1 MDKINLKE
9 EATLEKIRSFFNSE
23 DMNEEEI
30 ASVLEELSD
39 DEKEELTDYL
49 LEEEGISDLEEI
61 EEIDDIDDDIIEE
74 SEDEEDDRP
83 IKRPEPVSLS
93 PITRKDMMKLSDLT
107 NEEIVERFQ
116 QGNQNALS
124 ALVEKN
130 QGLVRSR
137 ASYFYRSHGNDL
149 DLEDL
154 VQSGML
160 GMIRAAEKFDLSLGY
175 KFTTYAYKWIDKA
188 IRKAINKEG
197 HTIRIPAGKYLKLN
211 KLKQIL
217 KANPEASDEEI
228 YKILEKEG
236 IDKKQADDLFLIN
249 RNQVNSTSLNINLD
263 SEDSTGDELMDMV
276 GDESTPVDILILEKD
291 MENFLMKAL
300 DQLTDREKQIIIY
313 RYGLDNEKPK
323 TLEEIGTIYDLSRE
337 RIRQIENQALGKL
350 KEYSDAENWKE
361 LLQNKLRIYL
371 QQFFCKNFQESQ
383 AF

>member
-1 MDKINLKE
+1 MGDKMDKINLKDKK
-9 EATLEKIRSFFNSE
+9 TLEKLQEYLNSE
-23 DMNEEEI
+23 DLTEEEI
-30 ASVLEELSD
+30 ISILEGLTEEEKDEIMDIISDEVDD
-39 DEKEELTDYL
+39 DEDE
-49 LEEEGISDLEEI
+49 
-61 EEIDDIDDDIIEE
+61 DDDFEGRNKNVSKTSIM
-74 SEDEEDDRP
+74 P
-83 IKRPEPVSLS
+83 ISR
-93 PITRKDMMKLSDLT
+93 RDMVELSDLT
-107 NEEIVERFQ
+107 NEQIVEQFQ
-116 QGNQNALS
+116 IGNQNALA

-137 ASYFYRSHGNDL
+137 ASYFFRSHGNDL

-217 KANPEASDEEI
+217 KANPEASDEEL
-228 YKILEKEG
+228 YRILEKEG

-276 GDESTPVDILILEKD
+276 GDESTPVDMLILEKD
-291 MENFLMKAL
+291 MENFLLKAL
-300 DQLTDREKQIIIY
+300 DQLTDREKQIIIF

-323 TLEEIGTIYDLSRE
+323 TLEEIGKIYDLSRE

-350 KEYSDAENWKE
+350 KEFSERE
-361 LLQNKLRIYL
+361 
-371 QQFFCKNFQESQ
+371 E
-383 AF
+383 

>member
-1 MDKINLKE
+1 MDKINLKDE
-9 EATLEKIRSFFNSE
+9 RTIKRLHQYFNSE
-23 DMNEEEI
+23 DMSQEEI
-30 ASVLEELSD
+30 ASVIEDLSD
-39 DEKEELTDYL
+39 EEKEEVYDFITK
-49 LEEEGISDLEEI
+49 EE
-61 EEIDDIDDDIIEE
+61 IIEE
-74 SEDEEDDRP
+74 EDEEFEENEDIDEVDDIEDEDDEDF
-83 IKRPEPVSLS
+83 IKAKRNQTAAITPL
-93 PITRKDMMKLSDLT
+93 TRKDMMKLSDLT
-107 NEEIVERFQ
+107 NEEIVEQFQ
-116 QGNQNALS
+116 EGNQNALA
-124 ALVEKN
+124 ALVDKN

-217 KANPEASDEEI
+217 KANPEASDEEL

-276 GDESTPVDILILEKD
+276 GDESTPVDMLILERD

-300 DQLTDREKQIIIY
+300 NQLTDREKQIIIY

-323 TLEEIGTIYDLSRE
+323 TLEEIGSIYDLSRE

-350 KEYSDAENWKE
+350 KEYSDSEN
-361 LLQNKLRIYL
+361 
-371 QQFFCKNFQESQ
+371 
-383 AF
+383 

>member
-1 MDKINLKE
+1 MDKIN
-9 EATLEKIRSFFNSE
+9 FN
-23 DMNEEEI
+23 DEEI
-30 ASVLEELSD
+30 FEKFKDFFDEEDIDQKEAEKLYKSLTE
-39 DEKEELTDYL
+39 DEKEEFDQYL
-49 LEEEGISDLEEI
+49 EDEQLEDDEEENIHKIKNSLVAKKRS
-61 EEIDDIDDDIIEE
+61 DII
-74 SEDEEDDRP
+74 R
-83 IKRPEPVSLS
+83 
-93 PITRKDMMKLSDLT
+93 LSDLT
-107 NEEIVERFQ
+107 NEQIVEQFQ
-116 QGNQNALS
+116 EGNQNALG
-124 ALVEKN
+124 ALVDKN

-149 DLEDL
+149 ELEDL

-160 GMIRAAEKFDLSLGY
+160 GMIRAAEKFDLTLGY

-217 KANPEASDEEI
+217 KANPEASEEEL
-228 YKILEKEG
+228 YKILKQEG

-276 GDESTPVDILILEKD
+276 GDDSIPVDDQILKKD
-291 MENFLMKAL
+291 MEDFLMKAL
-300 DQLTDREKQIIIY
+300 DQLSDREKQIIIY

-323 TLEEIGTIYDLSRE
+323 TLEEIGTIYSLSRE

-350 KEYSDAENWKE
+350 KQYSDQDW
-361 LLQNKLRIYL
+361 
-371 QQFFCKNFQESQ
+371 
-383 AF
+383 

>member
-1 MDKINLKE
+1 MDKIDFNDE
-9 EATLEKIRSFFNSE
+9 EFFEKFKDFFDE
-23 DMNEEEI
+23 DDIDEKQAQKIYKGLTE
-30 ASVLEELSD
+30 
-39 DEKEELTDYL
+39 DEKEEFEQF
-49 LEEEGISDLEEI
+49 LEDEELEI
-61 EEIDDIDDDIIEE
+61 EEEEDRKKIKNSIVARQRSDII
-74 SEDEEDDRP
+74 R
-83 IKRPEPVSLS
+83 
-93 PITRKDMMKLSDLT
+93 LSDLT
-107 NEEIVERFQ
+107 NEQIVEQFQ
-116 QGNQNALS
+116 EGNQNALG
-124 ALVEKN
+124 ALVDKN

-149 DLEDL
+149 ELEDL

-160 GMIRAAEKFDLSLGY
+160 GMIRAAEKFDLTLGY

-217 KANPEASDEEI
+217 KANPEASEEEL
-228 YKILEKEG
+228 YKILKQEG

-276 GDESTPVDILILEKD
+276 GDDSIPVDDQILKKD
-291 MENFLMKAL
+291 MEDFLMKAL
-300 DQLTDREKQIIIY
+300 DQLSDREKQIIIY

-323 TLEEIGTIYDLSRE
+323 TLEEIGTIYNLSRE

-350 KEYSDAENWKE
+350 KQYSD
-361 LLQNKLRIYL
+361 QD
-371 QQFFCKNFQESQ
+371 
-383 AF
+383 

>member
-1 MDKINLKE
+1 MDKIDFNDE
-9 EATLEKIRSFFNSE
+9 EVFEKFKDFFDE
-23 DMNEEEI
+23 DEI
-30 ASVLEELSD
+30 EKKQAQKIYKDLTE
-39 DEKEELTDYL
+39 DEKEEFEQF
-49 LEEEGISDLEEI
+49 LEDEELEI
-61 EEIDDIDDDIIEE
+61 EEEEDRKKIKNSIVARQRSDII
-74 SEDEEDDRP
+74 R
-83 IKRPEPVSLS
+83 
-93 PITRKDMMKLSDLT
+93 LSDLT
-107 NEEIVERFQ
+107 NEQIVEQFQ
-116 QGNQNALS
+116 EGNQNALG
-124 ALVEKN
+124 ALVDKN

-149 DLEDL
+149 ELEDL

-160 GMIRAAEKFDLSLGY
+160 GMIRAAEKFDLTLGY

-217 KANPEASDEEI
+217 KANPEASEEEL
-228 YKILEKEG
+228 YKILKQEG

-276 GDESTPVDILILEKD
+276 GDDSIPVDDQILKKD
-291 MENFLMKAL
+291 MEDFLMKAL
-300 DQLTDREKQIIIY
+300 DQLSDREKQIIIY

-323 TLEEIGTIYDLSRE
+323 TLEEIGTIYNLSRE

-350 KEYSDAENWKE
+350 KQYSD
-361 LLQNKLRIYL
+361 QD
-371 QQFFCKNFQESQ
+371 
-383 AF
+383 

>member
-1 MDKINLKE
+1 MDKINLKDKK
-9 EATLEKIRSFFNSE
+9 TLEKLKEYLNSE
-23 DMNEEEI
+23 DLTEEEI
-30 ASVLEELSD
+30 ISILEGLTEEEKDEIMDIISDEVDD
-39 DEKEELTDYL
+39 DEDEDEDD
-49 LEEEGISDLEEI
+49 DLEERNKNVSKTSIMPISRRDMI
-61 EEIDDIDDDIIEE
+61 E
-74 SEDEEDDRP
+74 
-83 IKRPEPVSLS
+83 
-93 PITRKDMMKLSDLT
+93 LSDLT
-107 NEEIVERFQ
+107 NEQIVEQFQ
-116 QGNQNALS
+116 IGNQNALA

-137 ASYFYRSHGNDL
+137 ASYFFRSHGNDL

-217 KANPEASDEEI
+217 KANPEASDEEL
-228 YKILEKEG
+228 YRILEKEG

-276 GDESTPVDILILEKD
+276 GDESTPVDMLILEKD
-291 MENFLMKAL
+291 MENFLLKAL
-300 DQLTDREKQIIIY
+300 DQLTDREKQIIIF

-323 TLEEIGTIYDLSRE
+323 TLEEIGKIYDLSRE

-350 KEYSDAENWKE
+350 KEFSERE
-361 LLQNKLRIYL
+361 
-371 QQFFCKNFQESQ
+371 E
-383 AF
+383 

>member
-1 MDKINLKE
+1 MGDRMDKINLKDE
-9 EATLEKIRSFFNSE
+9 QTLEKLREYLNADELS
-23 DMNEEEI
+23 EEEI
-30 ASVLEELSD
+30 STTIEALS
-39 DEKEELTDYL
+39 
-49 LEEEGISDLEEI
+49 EEEQDEL
-61 EEIDDIDDDIIEE
+61 IDYI
-74 SEDEEDDRP
+74 SEDYEEEFDEETDLGGGLAKRNPASIKP
-83 IKRPEPVSLS
+83 IKRQ
-93 PITRKDMMKLSDLT
+93 DMMKLSDLS
-107 NEEIVERFQ
+107 NEEIVSQFQ
-116 QGNQNALS
+116 RGNQNALA

-137 ASYFYRSHGNDL
+137 ASYFFRSHGNDL

-217 KANPEASDEEI
+217 KANPEASDEEL
-228 YKILEKEG
+228 YKILENEG

-276 GDESTPVDILILEKD
+276 GDESTPVDMLILEKD
-291 MENFLMKAL
+291 MEEFLIKAL
-300 DQLTDREKQIIIY
+300 DQLTEREKQIIIY

-323 TLEEIGTIYDLSRE
+323 TLEEIGKIYNLSRE

-350 KEYSDAENWKE
+350 KDFSEMEG
-361 LLQNKLRIYL
+361 
-371 QQFFCKNFQESQ
+371 
-383 AF
+383 

>member
-1 MDKINLKE
+1 MDKID
-9 EATLEKIRSFFNSE
+9 FN
-23 DMNEEEI
+23 DEEI
-30 ASVLEELSD
+30 FEKFKDFFDEDDIDEKQAQKIYKGLTE
-39 DEKEELTDYL
+39 DEKEEFDQFL
-49 LEEEGISDLEEI
+49 
-61 EEIDDIDDDIIEE
+61 
-74 SEDEEDDRP
+74 EDEELEEDEEEEDRKK
-83 IKRPEPVSLS
+83 IKNSIVARQRSD
-93 PITRKDMMKLSDLT
+93 IIRLSDLT
-107 NEEIVERFQ
+107 NEQIVEQFQ
-116 QGNQNALS
+116 EGNQNALG
-124 ALVEKN
+124 ALVDKN

-149 DLEDL
+149 ELEDL

-160 GMIRAAEKFDLSLGY
+160 GMIRAAEKFDLTLGY

-217 KANPEASDEEI
+217 KANPEASEEEL
-228 YKILEKEG
+228 YKILKQEG

-276 GDESTPVDILILEKD
+276 GDDSIPVDDQILKKD
-291 MENFLMKAL
+291 MEDFLMKAL
-300 DQLTDREKQIIIY
+300 NQLSDREKQIIIY

-323 TLEEIGTIYDLSRE
+323 TLEEIGTIYNLSRE

-350 KEYSDAENWKE
+350 KQYSDQDW
-361 LLQNKLRIYL
+361 
-371 QQFFCKNFQESQ
+371 
-383 AF
+383 

>member
-1 MDKINLKE
+1 MCIRDRFKDFFDEEDIDQKE
-9 EATLEKIRSFFNSE
+9 AEKLYKSLTE
-23 DMNEEEI
+23 
-30 ASVLEELSD
+30 
-39 DEKEELTDYL
+39 DEKEEFDQYL
-49 LEEEGISDLEEI
+49 EDEQLEDDEEENIHKIKNSLVAKKRS
-61 EEIDDIDDDIIEE
+61 DII
-74 SEDEEDDRP
+74 R
-83 IKRPEPVSLS
+83 
-93 PITRKDMMKLSDLT
+93 LSDLT
-107 NEEIVERFQ
+107 NEQIVEQFQ
-116 QGNQNALS
+116 EGNQNALG
-124 ALVEKN
+124 ALVDKN

-149 DLEDL
+149 ELEDL

-160 GMIRAAEKFDLSLGY
+160 GMIRAAEKFDLTLGY

-217 KANPEASDEEI
+217 KANPEASEEEL
-228 YKILEKEG
+228 YKILKQEG

-276 GDESTPVDILILEKD
+276 GDDSIPVDDQILKKD
-291 MENFLMKAL
+291 MEDFLMKAL
-300 DQLTDREKQIIIY
+300 DQLSDREKQIIIY

-323 TLEEIGTIYDLSRE
+323 TLEEIGTIYSLSRE

-350 KEYSDAENWKE
+350 KQYSD
-361 LLQNKLRIYL
+361 QD
-371 QQFFCKNFQESQ
+371 
-383 AF
+383 

>member
-1 MDKINLKE
+1 MDKINLEDKE
-9 EATLEKIRSFFNSE
+9 TLEKLKEYLDNPDMTDE
-23 DMNEEEI
+23 DLLKIIDSLTEDQREEI
-30 ASVLEELSD
+30 LEIIAE
-39 DEKEELTDYL
+39 
-49 LEEEGISDLEEI
+49 
-61 EEIDDIDDDIIEE
+61 DDD
-74 SEDEEDDRP
+74 DFDDDDLIGSAKKGVNTSLAP
-83 IKRPEPVSLS
+83 IK
-93 PITRKDMMKLSDLT
+93 RKDMMKLSDLN
-107 NEEIVERFQ
+107 NEEIVEQFQ
-116 QGNQNALS
+116 LGNQNALA

-137 ASYFYRSHGNDL
+137 ASYFFRSHGNDL

-217 KANPEASDEEI
+217 KANPEASDEEL
-228 YKILEKEG
+228 YRILENEG
-236 IDKKQADDLFLIN
+236 INKKQADDLFLIN

-276 GDESTPVDILILEKD
+276 GDESTPVDMLILEKD
-291 MENFLMKAL
+291 MENFLMQAL

-323 TLEEIGTIYDLSRE
+323 TLEQIGSIYDLSRE

-350 KEYSDAENWKE
+350 KDYSD
-361 LLQNKLRIYL
+361 LVG
-371 QQFFCKNFQESQ
+371 
-383 AF
+383 

>member
-1 MDKINLKE
+1 MDKIDFNDE
-9 EATLEKIRSFFNSE
+9 EVFEKFKDFFDE
-23 DMNEEEI
+23 DDIDEKQAQKIYKGLTE
-30 ASVLEELSD
+30 
-39 DEKEELTDYL
+39 DEKEEFEQF
-49 LEEEGISDLEEI
+49 LEDEELEI
-61 EEIDDIDDDIIEE
+61 EEEEDRKKIKNSIVARQRSDII
-74 SEDEEDDRP
+74 R
-83 IKRPEPVSLS
+83 
-93 PITRKDMMKLSDLT
+93 LSDLT
-107 NEEIVERFQ
+107 NEQIVEQFQ
-116 QGNQNALS
+116 EGNQNALG
-124 ALVEKN
+124 ALVDKN

-149 DLEDL
+149 ELEDL

-160 GMIRAAEKFDLSLGY
+160 GMIRAAEKFDLTLGY

-217 KANPEASDEEI
+217 KANPEASEEEL
-228 YKILEKEG
+228 YKILKQEG

-276 GDESTPVDILILEKD
+276 GDDSIPVDDQILKKD
-291 MENFLMKAL
+291 MEDFLMKAL
-300 DQLTDREKQIIIY
+300 DQLSDREKQIIIY

-323 TLEEIGTIYDLSRE
+323 TLEEIGTIYSLSRE

-350 KEYSDAENWKE
+350 KQYSDQDW
-361 LLQNKLRIYL
+361 
-371 QQFFCKNFQESQ
+371 
-383 AF
+383 

>member
-1 MDKINLKE
+1 MDKINLEDKE
-9 EATLEKIRSFFNSE
+9 TLEKLKDYLDNPDMTDE
-23 DMNEEEI
+23 DLLKVIESLTEDQKEEI
-30 ASVLEELSD
+30 LEIIAED
-39 DEKEELTDYL
+39 DEDF
-49 LEEEGISDLEEI
+49 
-61 EEIDDIDDDIIEE
+61 DDDDLIG
-74 SEDEEDDRP
+74 SAKKGVNTSLAP
-83 IKRPEPVSLS
+83 IK
-93 PITRKDMMKLSDLT
+93 RKDMMKLSDLN
-107 NEEIVERFQ
+107 NEEIVEQFQ
-116 QGNQNALS
+116 LGNQNALA

-137 ASYFYRSHGNDL
+137 ASYFFRSHGNDL

-217 KANPEASDEEI
+217 KANPEASDEEL
-228 YKILEKEG
+228 YRILENEG
-236 IDKKQADDLFLIN
+236 INKKQADDLFLIN

-276 GDESTPVDILILEKD
+276 GDESTPVDMLILEKD
-291 MENFLMKAL
+291 MENFLMQAL

-323 TLEEIGTIYDLSRE
+323 TLEQIGSIYDLSRE

-350 KEYSDAENWKE
+350 KDYSD
-361 LLQNKLRIYL
+361 LVG
-371 QQFFCKNFQESQ
+371 
-383 AF
+383 

>member
-1 MDKINLKE
+1 MDKIN
-9 EATLEKIRSFFNSE
+9 FN
-23 DMNEEEI
+23 DEEI
-30 ASVLEELSD
+30 FEKFKDFFDEDEIDQKEAQKIYKGLTEE
-39 DEKEELTDYL
+39 EKEEFDQFL
-49 LEEEGISDLEEI
+49 
-61 EEIDDIDDDIIEE
+61 
-74 SEDEEDDRP
+74 EDEELEEDEEEENRKK
-83 IKRPEPVSLS
+83 IKNSLVARQRS
-93 PITRKDMMKLSDLT
+93 DIIRLSDLT
-107 NEEIVERFQ
+107 NEQIVEQ
-116 QGNQNALS
+116 SQEGNQNALG
-124 ALVEKN
+124 ALVDKN

-149 DLEDL
+149 ELEDL

-160 GMIRAAEKFDLSLGY
+160 GMIRAAEKFDLTLGY

-217 KANPEASDEEI
+217 KANPEASEEEL
-228 YKILEKEG
+228 YKILKQEG

-276 GDESTPVDILILEKD
+276 GDDSIPVDDQILKKD
-291 MENFLMKAL
+291 MEDFLMKAL
-300 DQLTDREKQIIIY
+300 DQLSDREKQIIIY

-323 TLEEIGTIYDLSRE
+323 TLEEIGTIYSLSRE

-350 KEYSDAENWKE
+350 KQYSDQDW
-361 LLQNKLRIYL
+361 
-371 QQFFCKNFQESQ
+371 
-383 AF
+383 

>member
-1 MDKINLKE
+1 MDKIN
-9 EATLEKIRSFFNSE
+9 FN
-23 DMNEEEI
+23 DEEI
-30 ASVLEELSD
+30 FEKFKDFFDEDEIDQKEAQKIYKGLTEE
-39 DEKEELTDYL
+39 EKEEFDQFL
-49 LEEEGISDLEEI
+49 
-61 EEIDDIDDDIIEE
+61 
-74 SEDEEDDRP
+74 EDEELEEDEEEENRKK
-83 IKRPEPVSLS
+83 IKNSLVARQRS
-93 PITRKDMMKLSDLT
+93 DIIRLSDLT
-107 NEEIVERFQ
+107 NEQIVEQFQ
-116 QGNQNALS
+116 EGNQNALG
-124 ALVEKN
+124 ALVDKN

-149 DLEDL
+149 ELEDL

-160 GMIRAAEKFDLSLGY
+160 GMIRAAEKFDLTLGY

-217 KANPEASDEEI
+217 KANPEASEEEL
-228 YKILEKEG
+228 YKILKQEG

-276 GDESTPVDILILEKD
+276 GDDSIPVDDQILKKD
-291 MENFLMKAL
+291 MEDFLMKAL
-300 DQLTDREKQIIIY
+300 DKLSDREKQIIIY

-323 TLEEIGTIYDLSRE
+323 TLEEIGTIYSLSRE

-350 KEYSDAENWKE
+350 KQYSD
-361 LLQNKLRIYL
+361 QD
-371 QQFFCKNFQESQ
+371 
-383 AF
+383 

>member
-1 MDKINLKE
+1 MDKIDFNDE
-9 EATLEKIRSFFNSE
+9 EVFEKFKDFFDE
-23 DMNEEEI
+23 DDIDEKQAQKIYKGLTE
-30 ASVLEELSD
+30 
-39 DEKEELTDYL
+39 DEKEEFEQF
-49 LEEEGISDLEEI
+49 LEDEELEI
-61 EEIDDIDDDIIEE
+61 EEEEDRKKIKNSIVARQRSDII
-74 SEDEEDDRP
+74 R
-83 IKRPEPVSLS
+83 
-93 PITRKDMMKLSDLT
+93 LSDLT
-107 NEEIVERFQ
+107 NEQIVEQFQ
-116 QGNQNALS
+116 EGNQNALG
-124 ALVEKN
+124 ALVDKN

-149 DLEDL
+149 ELEDL

-160 GMIRAAEKFDLSLGY
+160 GMIRAAEKFDLTLGY

-217 KANPEASDEEI
+217 KANPEASEEEL
-228 YKILEKEG
+228 YKILKQEG

-276 GDESTPVDILILEKD
+276 GDDSIPVDDQILKKD
-291 MENFLMKAL
+291 MEDFLMKAL
-300 DQLTDREKQIIIY
+300 DQLSDREKQIIIY

-323 TLEEIGTIYDLSRE
+323 TLEEIGTIYNLSRE

-350 KEYSDAENWKE
+350 KQYSDQDW
-361 LLQNKLRIYL
+361 
-371 QQFFCKNFQESQ
+371 
-383 AF
+383 

>member
-1 MDKINLKE
+1 MDKINLKDE
-9 EATLEKIRSFFNSE
+9 RVVDRIRDFFNSE
-23 DMNEEEI
+23 DMGVEEI
-30 ASVLEELSD
+30 ASVLEELSEE
-39 DEKEELTDYL
+39 EKEELTDFI
-49 LEEEGISDLEEI
+49 EEEEIKEDEVYEEKDDI
-61 EEIDDIDDDIIEE
+61 EETEDIDEDDEEEE
-74 SEDEEDDRP
+74 SKV
-83 IKRPEPVSLS
+83 KRSESTAIT
-93 PITRKDMMKLSDLT
+93 PITRSDMMKMSDLT
-107 NEEIVERFQ
+107 NEEIVEQFQ
-116 QGNQNALS
+116 LGNQNALA

-160 GMIRAAEKFDLSLGY
+160 GMIRAAEKFDLTLGY

-276 GDESTPVDILILEKD
+276 GDESTPVDMLILERD
-291 MENFLMKAL
+291 MENFLMQAL
-300 DQLTDREKQIIIY
+300 NQLTERERQIIIY

-323 TLEEIGTIYDLSRE
+323 TLEEIGSIYDLSRE

-350 KEYSDAENWKE
+350 KEYSDTEN
-361 LLQNKLRIYL
+361 
-371 QQFFCKNFQESQ
+371 
-383 AF
+383 

>member
-1 MDKINLKE
+1 MDKINLKDE
-9 EATLEKIRSFFNSE
+9 RIVDKIRDFFNAE
-23 DMNEEEI
+23 DMGVEEI
-30 ASVLEELSD
+30 DSVLEELSD
-39 DEKEELTDYL
+39 EEKEELVDFI
-49 LEEEGISDLEEI
+49 EEEEI
-61 EEIDDIDDDIIEE
+61 EEDEAYEEKDDIEETDDIDEDD
-74 SEDEEDDRP
+74 DEEEP
-83 IKRPEPVSLS
+83 KVKRSESTAIT
-93 PITRKDMMKLSDLT
+93 PITRSDMMKMSDLT
-107 NEEIVERFQ
+107 NEEIVEQFQ
-116 QGNQNALS
+116 LGNQNALA

-160 GMIRAAEKFDLSLGY
+160 GMIRAAEKFDLTLGY

-276 GDESTPVDILILEKD
+276 GDESTPVDMLILERD
-291 MENFLMKAL
+291 MENFLMQAL
-300 DQLTDREKQIIIY
+300 NQLTERERQIIIY

-323 TLEEIGTIYDLSRE
+323 TLEEIGSIYDLSRE

-350 KEYSDAENWKE
+350 KEYSDAEN
-361 LLQNKLRIYL
+361 
-371 QQFFCKNFQESQ
+371 
-383 AF
+383 

>member
-1 MDKINLKE
+1 MDKIDFNDE
-9 EATLEKIRSFFNSE
+9 EVFEKFKDFFDE
-23 DMNEEEI
+23 DDIDEKQAQKIYKGLTE
-30 ASVLEELSD
+30 
-39 DEKEELTDYL
+39 DEKEEFEQF
-49 LEEEGISDLEEI
+49 LEDEELEI
-61 EEIDDIDDDIIEE
+61 EEEEDRKKIKNSIVARQRSDII
-74 SEDEEDDRP
+74 R
-83 IKRPEPVSLS
+83 
-93 PITRKDMMKLSDLT
+93 LSDLT
-107 NEEIVERFQ
+107 NEQIVEQFQ
-116 QGNQNALS
+116 EGNQNALG
-124 ALVEKN
+124 ALVDKN

-149 DLEDL
+149 ELEDL

-160 GMIRAAEKFDLSLGY
+160 GMIRAAEKFDLTLGY

-217 KANPEASDEEI
+217 KANPEASEEEL
-228 YKILEKEG
+228 YKILKQEG

-276 GDESTPVDILILEKD
+276 GDDSIPVDDQILKKD
-291 MENFLMKAL
+291 MEDFLMKAL
-300 DQLTDREKQIIIY
+300 DQLSDREKQIIIY

-323 TLEEIGTIYDLSRE
+323 TLEEIGTIYNLSRE

-350 KEYSDAENWKE
+350 KQYSD
-361 LLQNKLRIYL
+361 QD
-371 QQFFCKNFQESQ
+371 
-383 AF
+383 

>member
-1 MDKINLKE
+1 MDKIDFNDE
-9 EATLEKIRSFFNSE
+9 EVFEKFKDFFDE
-23 DMNEEEI
+23 DDIDEKQAQKIYKGLTE
-30 ASVLEELSD
+30 
-39 DEKEELTDYL
+39 DEKEEFEQF
-49 LEEEGISDLEEI
+49 LEDEELEI
-61 EEIDDIDDDIIEE
+61 EEEEDRKKIKNSIVARQRSDII
-74 SEDEEDDRP
+74 R
-83 IKRPEPVSLS
+83 
-93 PITRKDMMKLSDLT
+93 LSDLT
-107 NEEIVERFQ
+107 NEQIVEQFQ
-116 QGNQNALS
+116 EGNQNALGD
-124 ALVEKN
+124 LVDKN

-149 DLEDL
+149 ELEDL

-160 GMIRAAEKFDLSLGY
+160 GMIRAAEKFDLTLGY

-217 KANPEASDEEI
+217 KANPEASEEEL
-228 YKILEKEG
+228 YKILKQEG

-276 GDESTPVDILILEKD
+276 GDESTPVDMLILEKD
-291 MENFLMKAL
+291 MENFLLKAL
-300 DQLTDREKQIIIY
+300 DQLTDREKQIIIF

-323 TLEEIGTIYDLSRE
+323 TLEEIGKIYDLSRE

-350 KEYSDAENWKE
+350 KEFSERE
-361 LLQNKLRIYL
+361 
-371 QQFFCKNFQESQ
+371 E
-383 AF
+383 

>member
-1 MDKINLKE
+1 MDKINLKDE
-9 EATLEKIRSFFNSE
+9 RVVERIRSYFNSQ
-23 DMNEEEI
+23 DMGKEEI
-30 ASVLEELSD
+30 ANVLEELTD
-39 DEKEELTDYL
+39 EEKEELIDFIEDEEILEDEDY
-49 LEEEGISDLEEI
+49 EEKDDI
-61 EEIDDIDDDIIEE
+61 EEIDDID
-74 SEDEEDDRP
+74 EDEDEDEP
-83 IKRPEPVSLS
+83 KIKRSESTAIT
-93 PITRKDMMKLSDLT
+93 PITRSDMMKMSDLT
-107 NEEIVERFQ
+107 NEEIVEQFQ
-116 QGNQNALS
+116 KGNQNALA

-160 GMIRAAEKFDLSLGY
+160 GMIRAAEKFDLTLGY

-276 GDESTPVDILILEKD
+276 GDESTPVDMLILERD
-291 MENFLMKAL
+291 MENFLMQAL
-300 DQLTDREKQIIIY
+300 EQLTERERQIIIY
-313 RYGLDNEKPK
+313 RYGLDNEKP
-323 TLEEIGTIYDLSRE
+323 LSL
-337 RIRQIENQALGKL
+337 IHI
-350 KEYSDAENWKE
+350 
-361 LLQNKLRIYL
+361 
-371 QQFFCKNFQESQ
+371 
-383 AF
+383 

>member
-1 MDKINLKE
+1 MDKIDFNDE
-9 EATLEKIRSFFNSE
+9 EVFEKFKDFFDE
-23 DMNEEEI
+23 DDIDEKQAQKIYNGLTE
-30 ASVLEELSD
+30 
-39 DEKEELTDYL
+39 DEKEEFEQF
-49 LEEEGISDLEEI
+49 LEDEELEI
-61 EEIDDIDDDIIEE
+61 EEEEDRKKIKNSIVARQRSDII
-74 SEDEEDDRP
+74 R
-83 IKRPEPVSLS
+83 
-93 PITRKDMMKLSDLT
+93 LSDLT
-107 NEEIVERFQ
+107 NEQIVEQFQ
-116 QGNQNALS
+116 EGNQNALG
-124 ALVEKN
+124 ALVDKN

-149 DLEDL
+149 ELEDL

-160 GMIRAAEKFDLSLGY
+160 GMIRAAEKFDLTLGY

-217 KANPEASDEEI
+217 KANPEASEEEL
-228 YKILEKEG
+228 YKILKQEG

-276 GDESTPVDILILEKD
+276 GDDSIPVDDQILKKD
-291 MENFLMKAL
+291 MEDFLMKAL
-300 DQLTDREKQIIIY
+300 DQLSDREKQIIIY

-323 TLEEIGTIYDLSRE
+323 TLEEIGTIYNLSRE

-350 KEYSDAENWKE
+350 KQYSD
-361 LLQNKLRIYL
+361 QD
-371 QQFFCKNFQESQ
+371 
-383 AF
+383 

>member
-1 MDKINLKE
+1 MDKIN
-9 EATLEKIRSFFNSE
+9 FN
-23 DMNEEEI
+23 DEEI
-30 ASVLEELSD
+30 FGKFKDFFDEEDIDQKGAEKLYKGLTE
-39 DEKEELTDYL
+39 DEKEEFDQYL
-49 LEEEGISDLEEI
+49 EDEKLE
-61 EEIDDIDDDIIEE
+61 
-74 SEDEEDDRP
+74 EDEEENIQK
-83 IKRPEPVSLS
+83 IKNSLVAKKRS
-93 PITRKDMMKLSDLT
+93 DIIRLSDLS
-107 NEEIVERFQ
+107 NEQIVEQFQ
-116 QGNQNALS
+116 EGNQNALG
-124 ALVEKN
+124 ALVDKN

-149 DLEDL
+149 ELEDL

-217 KANPEASDEEI
+217 KANPEASEEEL
-228 YKILEKEG
+228 YKILKQEG

-276 GDESTPVDILILEKD
+276 GDDSIPVDDQILKKD
-291 MENFLMKAL
+291 MEDFLMKAL
-300 DQLTDREKQIIIY
+300 DQLSEREKQIIIY

-323 TLEEIGTIYDLSRE
+323 TLEEIGTIYNLSRE

-350 KEYSDAENWKE
+350 KQYSD
-361 LLQNKLRIYL
+361 QD
-371 QQFFCKNFQESQ
+371 
-383 AF
+383 

>member
-1 MDKINLKE
+1 MDKINLNDKE
-9 EATLEKIRSFFNSE
+9 TLEKLRDYLDTTDMTEEELIEVVESMTEEQKEEILDIISE
-23 DMNEEEI
+23 D
-30 ASVLEELSD
+30 
-39 DEKEELTDYL
+39 
-49 LEEEGISDLEEI
+49 
-61 EEIDDIDDDIIEE
+61 DDD
-74 SEDEEDDRP
+74 DFDDDLIGSAKKGVNTSLAP
-83 IKRPEPVSLS
+83 IR
-93 PITRKDMMKLSDLT
+93 RKDMMKLSDLN
-107 NEEIVERFQ
+107 NEEIVEQFQ
-116 QGNQNALS
+116 LGNQNALS

-137 ASYFYRSHGNDL
+137 ASYFFRSHGNDL

-160 GMIRAAEKFDLSLGY
+160 GMIRAAEKFDLTLGY

-228 YKILEKEG
+228 YRILENEG
-236 IDKKQADDLFLIN
+236 INKKQADDLFLIN

-291 MENFLMKAL
+291 MENFLMQAL

-323 TLEEIGTIYDLSRE
+323 TLEQIGSIYDLSRE

-350 KEYSDAENWKE
+350 KDYSDS
-361 LLQNKLRIYL
+361 IG
-371 QQFFCKNFQESQ
+371 
-383 AF
+383 

>member
-1 MDKINLKE
+1 MDKINLKDKE
-9 EATLEKIRSFFNSE
+9 TLEKLRDYLDTSDLS
-23 DMNEEEI
+23 EEELI
-30 ASVLEELSD
+30 ELVD
-39 DEKEELTDYL
+39 AMTDEQKEEIL
-49 LEEEGISDLEEI
+49 
-61 EEIDDIDDDIIEE
+61 DII
-74 SEDEEDDRP
+74 SEEDDEDFDDDDDLIGSAKKGVNTSLAP
-83 IKRPEPVSLS
+83 IR
-93 PITRKDMMKLSDLT
+93 RKDMMKLSDLN
-107 NEEIVERFQ
+107 NEEIVEQFQ
-116 QGNQNALS
+116 LGNQNALS

-137 ASYFYRSHGNDL
+137 ASYFFRSHGNDL

-160 GMIRAAEKFDLSLGY
+160 GMIRAAEKFDLTLGY

-228 YKILEKEG
+228 YRILENEG
-236 IDKKQADDLFLIN
+236 INKKQADDLFLIN

-276 GDESTPVDILILEKD
+276 GDESTPVDMLILEKD
-291 MENFLMKAL
+291 MENFLMQAL
-300 DQLTDREKQIIIY
+300 DQLTEREKQIIIY

-323 TLEEIGTIYDLSRE
+323 TLEQIGSIYDLSRE

-350 KEYSDAENWKE
+350 KDYSDS
-361 LLQNKLRIYL
+361 IG
-371 QQFFCKNFQESQ
+371 
-383 AF
+383 

>member
-1 MDKINLKE
+1 MDKINLKDE
-9 EATLEKIRSFFNSE
+9 RVVERIRSYFNAQ
-23 DMNEEEI
+23 DMGKEEI
-30 ASVLEELSD
+30 ANVLEELTD
-39 DEKEELTDYL
+39 EEKEELIDFIEDEEILEDEDY
-49 LEEEGISDLEEI
+49 EEKDDI
-61 EEIDDIDDDIIEE
+61 EEIDDID
-74 SEDEEDDRP
+74 EDEDEDEP
-83 IKRPEPVSLS
+83 KIKRSESTAIT
-93 PITRKDMMKLSDLT
+93 PITRSDMMKMSDLT
-107 NEEIVERFQ
+107 NEEIVEQFQ
-116 QGNQNALS
+116 KGNQNALA

-160 GMIRAAEKFDLSLGY
+160 GMIRAAEKFDLTLGY

-276 GDESTPVDILILEKD
+276 GDESTPVDMLILERD
-291 MENFLMKAL
+291 MENFLMQAL
-300 DQLTDREKQIIIY
+300 EQLTERERQIIIY

-323 TLEEIGTIYDLSRE
+323 TLEEIGSIYDLSRE

-350 KEYSDAENWKE
+350 KEYSDAEN
-361 LLQNKLRIYL
+361 
-371 QQFFCKNFQESQ
+371 
-383 AF
+383 

>member
-1 MDKINLKE
+1 MDKINLKDE
-9 EATLEKIRSFFNSE
+9 ITLKKLRTFFNSD
-23 DMNEEEI
+23 DMDIEEI
-30 ASVLEELSD
+30 ESVIEEMSEE
-39 DEKEELTDYL
+39 EKEELEEYL
-49 LEEEGISDLEEI
+49 DEEEKEYEDEEV
-61 EEIDDIDDDIIEE
+61 EDEPIDDDISEE
-74 SEDEEDDRP
+74 EIDEDDEDEEENTH
-83 IKRPEPVSLS
+83 KGSVSLS
-93 PITRKDMMKLSDLT
+93 PITRKDMMKLSDMT
-107 NEEIVERFQ
+107 NEEIVEQFQ
-116 QGNQNALS
+116 LGNQNALS
-124 ALVEKN
+124 ALVDKN

-160 GMIRAAEKFDLSLGY
+160 GMIRAAEKFDLTLGY

-217 KANPEASDEEI
+217 KANPEASDEEL

-276 GDESTPVDILILEKD
+276 GDESTPVDVLILERD

-350 KEYSDAENWKE
+350 KEYS
-361 LLQNKLRIYL
+361 
-371 QQFFCKNFQESQ
+371 ESEG
-383 AF
+383 

>member
-1 MDKINLKE
+1 MDKINLKDKQ
-9 EATLEKIRSFFNSE
+9 TLEKLKEYLNSE
-23 DMNEEEI
+23 DLSEEEI
-30 ASVLEELSD
+30 YTILEGLSQEEKDEIIDIITD
-39 DEKEELTDYL
+39 DE
-49 LEEEGISDLEEI
+49 
-61 EEIDDIDDDIIEE
+61 
-74 SEDEEDDRP
+74 EDEEDDDEFIGRNKSGVNTSITP
-83 IKRPEPVSLS
+83 IK
-93 PITRKDMMKLSDLT
+93 RKDMMKLSDLT
-107 NEEIVERFQ
+107 NEQIVEQFQ
-116 QGNQNALS
+116 IGNQNALA

-137 ASYFYRSHGNDL
+137 ASYFFRSHGNDL

-217 KANPEASDEEI
+217 KANPEASDEEL
-228 YKILEKEG
+228 YRILENEG

-276 GDESTPVDILILEKD
+276 GDESTPVDMLILEKD
-291 MENFLMKAL
+291 MENFLLKAL

-323 TLEEIGTIYDLSRE
+323 TLEEIGKIYELSRE

-350 KEYSDAENWKE
+350 KEFSERE
-361 LLQNKLRIYL
+361 
-371 QQFFCKNFQESQ
+371 E
-383 AF
+383 

>member
-1 MDKINLKE
+1 MDKINLKDKE
-9 EATLEKIRSFFNSE
+9 TLEKLRDYLDTTDMTEEELIEVVESMTEEQKEEILDIISE
-23 DMNEEEI
+23 D
-30 ASVLEELSD
+30 
-39 DEKEELTDYL
+39 
-49 LEEEGISDLEEI
+49 
-61 EEIDDIDDDIIEE
+61 DDD
-74 SEDEEDDRP
+74 DFDDDLIGSAKKGVNTSLAP
-83 IKRPEPVSLS
+83 IR
-93 PITRKDMMKLSDLT
+93 RKDMMKLSDLN
-107 NEEIVERFQ
+107 NEEIVEQFQ
-116 QGNQNALS
+116 LGNQNALS

-137 ASYFYRSHGNDL
+137 ASYFFRSHGNDL

-160 GMIRAAEKFDLSLGY
+160 GMIRAAEKFDLTLGY

-228 YKILEKEG
+228 YRILENEG
-236 IDKKQADDLFLIN
+236 INKKQADDLFLIN

-276 GDESTPVDILILEKD
+276 GDESTPVDMLILEKD
-291 MENFLMKAL
+291 MENFLMQAL

-323 TLEEIGTIYDLSRE
+323 TLEQIGSIYDLSRE

-350 KEYSDAENWKE
+350 KDYSDS
-361 LLQNKLRIYL
+361 IG
-371 QQFFCKNFQESQ
+371 
-383 AF
+383 

>member
-1 MDKINLKE
+1 MDKINFNDEEVFEKFKDFFDEDEIDEKE
-9 EATLEKIRSFFNSE
+9 AQKIYKGLTE
-23 DMNEEEI
+23 
-30 ASVLEELSD
+30 
-39 DEKEELTDYL
+39 DEKEEFDQFL
-49 LEEEGISDLEEI
+49 
-61 EEIDDIDDDIIEE
+61 
-74 SEDEEDDRP
+74 EDEELEEDEYKDEEDRKK
-83 IKRPEPVSLS
+83 IKNSLVARQRS
-93 PITRKDMMKLSDLT
+93 DIIRLSDLT
-107 NEEIVERFQ
+107 NEQIVEQFQ
-116 QGNQNALS
+116 EGNQNALG
-124 ALVEKN
+124 ALVDKN

-149 DLEDL
+149 ELEDL

-160 GMIRAAEKFDLSLGY
+160 GMIRAAEKFDLTLGY

-217 KANPEASDEEI
+217 KANPEASEEEL
-228 YKILEKEG
+228 YKILKQEG

-276 GDESTPVDILILEKD
+276 GDDSIPVDDQILKKD
-291 MENFLMKAL
+291 MEDFLMKAL
-300 DQLTDREKQIIIY
+300 DQLSDREKQIIIY

-323 TLEEIGTIYDLSRE
+323 TLEEIGTIYSLSRE

-350 KEYSDAENWKE
+350 KQYSD
-361 LLQNKLRIYL
+361 QD
-371 QQFFCKNFQESQ
+371 
-383 AF
+383 

>member
-1 MDKINLKE
+1 MGDRMDKINLKDE
-9 EATLEKIRSFFNSE
+9 QTLEKLREYLNADELS
-23 DMNEEEI
+23 EEEI
-30 ASVLEELSD
+30 STTIEGLS
-39 DEKEELTDYL
+39 
-49 LEEEGISDLEEI
+49 EEEQDELIDYISEDYEE
-61 EEIDDIDDDIIEE
+61 EF
-74 SEDEEDDRP
+74 DEEDDFEGGLAKRNPASIKP
-83 IKRPEPVSLS
+83 IKRQ
-93 PITRKDMMKLSDLT
+93 DMMKLSDLS
-107 NEEIVERFQ
+107 NEEIVSQFQ
-116 QGNQNALS
+116 MGNQNALA

-137 ASYFYRSHGNDL
+137 ASYFFRSHGNDL

-217 KANPEASDEEI
+217 KANPEASDEEL
-228 YKILEKEG
+228 YKILENEG

-276 GDESTPVDILILEKD
+276 GDESTPVDMLILEKD
-291 MENFLMKAL
+291 MEEFLIKAL
-300 DQLTDREKQIIIY
+300 DQLTEREKQIIIY

-323 TLEEIGTIYDLSRE
+323 TLEEIGKIYNLSRE

-350 KEYSDAENWKE
+350 KDFSEMEG
-361 LLQNKLRIYL
+361 
-371 QQFFCKNFQESQ
+371 
-383 AF
+383 

>member
-1 MDKINLKE
+1 MDKINLKDE
-9 EATLEKIRSFFNSE
+9 RVVERIRSYFNSQ
-23 DMNEEEI
+23 DMGKEEI

-39 DEKEELTDYL
+39 EEKEELIDFIDD
-49 LEEEGISDLEEI
+49 EEIEEDEEFEEKDDI
-61 EEIDDIDDDIIEE
+61 EEIDDID
-74 SEDEEDDRP
+74 EDEDDDEP
-83 IKRPEPVSLS
+83 KIKRSEPTAIT
-93 PITRKDMMKLSDLT
+93 PITRSDMMKMSDLT
-107 NEEIVERFQ
+107 NEEIVEQFQ
-116 QGNQNALS
+116 KGNQNALA

-160 GMIRAAEKFDLSLGY
+160 GMIRAAEKFDLTLGY

-276 GDESTPVDILILEKD
+276 GDESTPVDILILERD

-300 DQLTDREKQIIIY
+300 DQLTEREKQIIIY

-323 TLEEIGTIYDLSRE
+323 TLEEIGSIYDLSRE

-350 KEYSDAENWKE
+350 KEYSDAEN
-361 LLQNKLRIYL
+361 
-371 QQFFCKNFQESQ
+371 
-383 AF
+383 

>member
-1 MDKINLKE
+1 MDKINLKDKK
-9 EATLEKIRSFFNSE
+9 TLEKLQEYLNSE
-23 DMNEEEI
+23 DLTEEEI
-30 ASVLEELSD
+30 ISILEGLTEEEKDEIMDIISDEVDDD
-39 DEKEELTDYL
+39 DE
-49 LEEEGISDLEEI
+49 
-61 EEIDDIDDDIIEE
+61 DDDDFEERKTNVSKASIMPISRRDMIE
-74 SEDEEDDRP
+74 
-83 IKRPEPVSLS
+83 
-93 PITRKDMMKLSDLT
+93 LSDLT
-107 NEEIVERFQ
+107 NEQIVEQFQ
-116 QGNQNALS
+116 IGNQNALA

-137 ASYFYRSHGNDL
+137 ASYFFRSHGNDL

-217 KANPEASDEEI
+217 KANPEASDEEL
-228 YKILEKEG
+228 YRILEKEG

-276 GDESTPVDILILEKD
+276 GDESTPVDMLILEKD
-291 MENFLMKAL
+291 METSGISGFPT
-300 DQLTDREKQIIIY
+300 Q
-313 RYGLDNEKPK
+313 
-323 TLEEIGTIYDLSRE
+323 
-337 RIRQIENQALGKL
+337 
-350 KEYSDAENWKE
+350 
-361 LLQNKLRIYL
+361 
-371 QQFFCKNFQESQ
+371 
-383 AF
+383 

>member
-1 MDKINLKE
+1 MGDNMDKINLEDKE
-9 EATLEKIRSFFNSE
+9 TLEKLKDYLDNPDMTDE
-23 DMNEEEI
+23 DLLKVIESLTEDQKEEI
-30 ASVLEELSD
+30 LEIIAED
-39 DEKEELTDYL
+39 DEDF
-49 LEEEGISDLEEI
+49 
-61 EEIDDIDDDIIEE
+61 DDDDLIG
-74 SEDEEDDRP
+74 SAKKGVNTSLAP
-83 IKRPEPVSLS
+83 IK
-93 PITRKDMMKLSDLT
+93 RKDMMKLSDLN
-107 NEEIVERFQ
+107 NEEIVEQFQ
-116 QGNQNALS
+116 LGNQNALA

-137 ASYFYRSHGNDL
+137 ASYFFRSHGNDL

-217 KANPEASDEEI
+217 KANPEASDEEL
-228 YKILEKEG
+228 YRILENEG
-236 IDKKQADDLFLIN
+236 INKKQADDLFLIN

-276 GDESTPVDILILEKD
+276 GDESTPVDMLILEKD
-291 MENFLMKAL
+291 MENFLMQAL

-323 TLEEIGTIYDLSRE
+323 TLEQIGSIYDLSRE

-350 KEYSDAENWKE
+350 KDYSD
-361 LLQNKLRIYL
+361 LVG
-371 QQFFCKNFQESQ
+371 
-383 AF
+383 

>member
-1 MDKINLKE
+1 MGDNMDKINLEDKE
-9 EATLEKIRSFFNSE
+9 TLEKLKEYLDNPDMTDE
-23 DMNEEEI
+23 DLLKIIDSLTEDQREEI
-30 ASVLEELSD
+30 LEIIAE
-39 DEKEELTDYL
+39 
-49 LEEEGISDLEEI
+49 
-61 EEIDDIDDDIIEE
+61 DDD
-74 SEDEEDDRP
+74 DFDDDDDDDLIGSAKKGVNTSLAP
-83 IKRPEPVSLS
+83 IK
-93 PITRKDMMKLSDLT
+93 RKDMMKLSDLN
-107 NEEIVERFQ
+107 NEEIVEQFQ
-116 QGNQNALS
+116 LGNQNALA

-137 ASYFYRSHGNDL
+137 ASYFFRSHGNDL

-217 KANPEASDEEI
+217 KANPEASDEEL
-228 YKILEKEG
+228 YRILENEG
-236 IDKKQADDLFLIN
+236 INKKQADDLFLIN

-276 GDESTPVDILILEKD
+276 GDESTPVDMLILEKD
-291 MENFLMKAL
+291 MENFLMQAL

-323 TLEEIGTIYDLSRE
+323 TLEQIGSIYDLSRE

-350 KEYSDAENWKE
+350 KDYSD
-361 LLQNKLRIYL
+361 LVG
-371 QQFFCKNFQESQ
+371 
-383 AF
+383 